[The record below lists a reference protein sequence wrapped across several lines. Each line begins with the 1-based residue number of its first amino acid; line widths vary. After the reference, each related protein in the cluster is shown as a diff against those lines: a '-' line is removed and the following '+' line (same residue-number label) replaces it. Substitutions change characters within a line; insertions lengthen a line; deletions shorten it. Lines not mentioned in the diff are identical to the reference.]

1 MNNEKS
7 LYTSQNYVI
16 KAISILSDMA
26 NSILKTSDADTGG
39 SLDHVSLVKS
49 CLNTITLLSHI
60 LADFTRKRKHNLKN
74 IVHSDSLAL
83 CGPKPGTT
91 AAKIEPKNQR
101 STFLLGENLK
111 QEAKDAHCLQE
122 LAKKVYKEDFK
133 ENRQTQARDQTK
145 SARKVVKITINH
157 HNSGDQLFTTTIT
170 ALTTT
175 ATITIPTG
183 SHIIP

>member
-7 LYTSQNYVI
+7 LYSSQNYVI
-16 KAISILSDMA
+16 KAISILSDMT

-101 STFLLGENLK
+101 STFLLEENLK

-145 SARKVVKITINH
+145 SFL
-157 HNSGDQLFTTTIT
+157 D
-170 ALTTT
+170 
-175 ATITIPTG
+175 
-183 SHIIP
+183 